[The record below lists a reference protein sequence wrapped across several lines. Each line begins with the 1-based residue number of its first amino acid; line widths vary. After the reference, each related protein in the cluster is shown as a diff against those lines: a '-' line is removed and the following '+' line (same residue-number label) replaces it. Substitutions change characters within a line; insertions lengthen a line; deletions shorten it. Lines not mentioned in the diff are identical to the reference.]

1 MRIIIS
7 VIVIIILILF
17 LLLLIKSNYTTETF
31 ITQKD
36 LDDIK
41 NYNRKVTDTYDTIDN
56 PIEDS
61 LIPYNPNDSIK
72 ITDYDVIEIYKYIYD
87 RPPTIQEL
95 HKYTYYTKDELKE
108 LLYNSPE
115 YDKLIKTQNNDV
127 NNGIEGAIAKRN
139 LINRIIKIYSTI
151 YKDDLSVKMMVPL
164 RDCFIHLQ
172 LNEYLFTAM
181 LEAYN
186 YKKFEVDVL
195 ATYVLTK
202 KVLYKLFYKHFN
214 VLELKLIAQE
224 KINSL
229 LNTAFKIKKQIDAVK
244 KDILTVSATG
254 STEAASTIIDTLKIN
269 FPNVYSELVKTTIA
283 EGTDEN
289 FINMNTL
296 NNYLT
301 KIEQYQ
307 NINNTT
313 TPITP
318 TPITPTPTTP
328 ITPTPITP
336 TPITPTPTTP
346 PTTQEIETNNNSN
359 VIEKLELSR
368 KTKKS
373 IDNMPDDAEL
383 YIRIYE
389 PIVHNNS
396 YVLPQGYK
404 PPICTSIGQSN
415 LTQPVFTQSKLLFQG
430 TDLKS
435 AFRDTQVGSIMP
447 KFIYKEY
454 TDVKVN

>member
-1 MRIIIS
+1 
-7 VIVIIILILF
+7 
-17 LLLLIKSNYTTETF
+17 
-31 ITQKD
+31 
-36 LDDIK
+36 
-41 NYNRKVTDTYDTIDN
+41 
-56 PIEDS
+56 
-61 LIPYNPNDSIK
+61 
-72 ITDYDVIEIYKYIYD
+72 
-87 RPPTIQEL
+87 
-95 HKYTYYTKDELKE
+95 
-108 LLYNSPE
+108 
-115 YDKLIKTQNNDV
+115 
-127 NNGIEGAIAKRN
+127 
-139 LINRIIKIYSTI
+139 
-151 YKDDLSVKMMVPL
+151 
-164 RDCFIHLQ
+164 
-172 LNEYLFTAM
+172 
-181 LEAYN
+181 
-186 YKKFEVDVL
+186 
-195 ATYVLTK
+195 
-202 KVLYKLFYKHFN
+202 
-214 VLELKLIAQE
+214 
-224 KINSL
+224 
-229 LNTAFKIKKQIDAVK
+229 
-244 KDILTVSATG
+244 
-254 STEAASTIIDTLKIN
+254 
-269 FPNVYSELVKTTIA
+269 
-283 EGTDEN
+283 
-289 FINMNTL
+289 MNTL

-313 TPITP
+313 
-318 TPITPTPTTP
+318 
-328 ITPTPITP
+328 TPITP